1 MKAPQEF
8 AENERKRGEPG
19 YVEVFAQERTLTH
32 RIIRPDR
39 VTDQGFGIYGEEA
52 PLEQPV
58 AHTDFVGTAKFY
70 NTHYEPDVIGQRIGG
85 LSLPGFV
92 HNLRTLQ
99 KKTGVTDDR
108 RYTYA
113 YVEPTEPQYWIEG
126 NGMRGTIR
134 ARPLTDAE
142 IQQFQSLLRGGDTV
156 EDKLAL
162 TKEALRERVEQ
173 LLGLKPRIVRTIRS
187 ARDRVA
193 GWLKGSRK

>member
-70 NTHYEPDVIGQRIGG
+70 NTHYEW
-85 LSLPGFV
+85 SC
-92 HNLRTLQ
+92 
-99 KKTGVTDDR
+99 
-108 RYTYA
+108 
-113 YVEPTEPQYWIEG
+113 
-126 NGMRGTIR
+126 
-134 ARPLTDAE
+134 
-142 IQQFQSLLRGGDTV
+142 
-156 EDKLAL
+156 
-162 TKEALRERVEQ
+162 Q
-173 LLGLKPRIVRTIRS
+173 LFMEYRS
-187 ARDRVA
+187 IN
-193 GWLKGSRK
+193 SNYRKY